1 MEKYLSEVGVKE
13 LPNIFDKL
21 SWVLK
26 WQPLRWAG
34 PYYEVLRGPE
44 VSSLCIASLQRFGKS
59 PIISILTLMIFFF
72 CLVIAT
78 DWLSNLPASC
88 ATLLFCV
95 FWCIF
100 PVVCAFILFIFFFC
114 LRAGRFC
121 NTLLMEGFSSHHINP
136 SNNENQHRKLCH
148 QHSGTWPSWWNRDG
162 SFENAIFLTLYWSSK
177 YLLNTNNS

>member
-1 MEKYLSEVGVKE
+1 MAVISCDSSSREDGDEQLNKRCDLSFKIVKYLSEVGVKE

-78 DWLSNLPASC
+78 D
-88 ATLLFCV
+88 
-95 FWCIF
+95 
-100 PVVCAFILFIFFFC
+100 
-114 LRAGRFC
+114 
-121 NTLLMEGFSSHHINP
+121 
-136 SNNENQHRKLCH
+136 
-148 QHSGTWPSWWNRDG
+148 
-162 SFENAIFLTLYWSSK
+162 
-177 YLLNTNNS
+177 